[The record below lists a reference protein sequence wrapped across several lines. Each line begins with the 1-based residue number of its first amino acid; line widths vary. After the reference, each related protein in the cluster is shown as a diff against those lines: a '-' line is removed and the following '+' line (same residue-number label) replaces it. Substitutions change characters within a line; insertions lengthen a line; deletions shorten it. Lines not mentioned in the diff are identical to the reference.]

1 MQDFILEIDNF
12 LDSKE
17 CDFYLELFK
26 SLDEKGFVQRRS
38 EIDVQT
44 GIHKDH
50 HMIDDHNVGLQN
62 MVIMKLTN
70 GDNIFLNKFWKIAYP
85 AYNEE

>member
-12 LDSKE
+12 LDANE

-26 SLDEKGFVQRRS
+26 SLNEKGFVQRRS
-38 EIDVQT
+38 DIDGQT

-62 MVIMKLTN
+62 MVIMKLMT
-70 GDNIFLNKFWKIAYP
+70 
-85 AYNEE
+85 